1 MTKRSIH
8 WKELCKNPNQEVS
21 SFTLCHEKIYPSIMT
36 DTDIVE
42 QINLILTYKTSQCL
56 QRDILVPTVSFG
68 VQRWEACGGVEGSSI
83 QIVPHHPPHH
93 TICKLNPSAFVSP
106 PLSPFSFAHQLF
118 HKPDFD
124 NLRRCCHHWTAP
136 NTQSQ
141 LTAVLL
147 IWNPGFFLGQ
157 NIISIQNVIKSKLNV
172 KKVIKVF
179 EKELLH
185 VWNIFVHQKSRSPD

>member
-147 IWNPGFFLGQ
+147 IWNPGFFGSKHHSHPECYQ
-157 NIISIQNVIKSKLNV
+157 IKT
-172 KKVIKVF
+172 
-179 EKELLH
+179 EC
-185 VWNIFVHQKSRSPD
+185 QKSDQSIWKGASACMKHFCTPEV